1 MSKSVKKTD
10 VITLDAEEIG
20 GELERQIEAS
30 LQKENITDKVIAS
43 LKEKY
48 GGLKLRDVE
57 DKENYL
63 EIVSSRKEVRK
74 VGIIAERIC
83 EAGRADAIKI
93 QRLWLA
99 KQKEVLAKIA
109 EVQDPLDAEI
119 KKFEDHQES
128 LEQERIRKQEEMFI
142 NRQSTLSKMG
152 ATFENG
158 SFSLNHI
165 SYELSAIKDSDEDIW
180 AETILPKYKREYEKN
195 QAELVAQE
203 KKREEEAAAL
213 KAAQEEM
220 ERQKKELEEQ
230 QKLFKEQQDKLKME
244 QEQAQ
249 KAIREAE
256 ERKAAEEREKERQKI
271 QSRINQLMQLGLSY
285 SIQYDSYIFED
296 VAISRVVEIEGM
308 DDAKWDEMIQK
319 VTPTIERCKKELEEK
334 RLAEIEAQK
343 KAAAE
348 AAAKAERERIE
359 REQAEAKLREEEE
372 ARKKAEELEKAT
384 DKQKWNTWIDAIKQI
399 LPPTTM
405 KSPSYKSKSQEAQK
419 LLDKII
425 NL

>member
-1 MSKSVKKTD
+1 MSKAKSKNDDIIEVYADEIPLDEQINKELIRHNVTD
-10 VITLDAEEIG
+10 
-20 GELERQIEAS
+20 S
-30 LQKENITDKVIAS
+30 VIAE
-43 LKEKY
+43 LKERY

-57 DKENYL
+57 NKEDYL
-63 EIVSSRKEVRK
+63 EIKSAKKNVRAI
-74 VGIIAERIC
+74 GIAIEKIC
-83 EAGRADAIKI
+83 KKGRQDAIEI
-93 QRLWLA
+93 QRKWLG
-99 KQKEVLAKIA
+99 KEKELLEKVA

-119 KKFEDHQES
+119 KKFEDEVQ
-128 LEQERIRKQEEMFI
+128 RKENLAAQKREEDYLK
-142 NRQSTLSKMG
+142 RQQQLLKYG
-152 ATFENG
+152 ATYQDG
-158 SFSLNHI
+158 SFVLNHI
-165 SYELSAIKDSDEDIW
+165 SYEANTIRDSDEEIFT
-180 AETILPKYKREYEKN
+180 ETILPKYLKEYEKN
-195 QAELVAQE
+195 EAERVAQE

-334 RLAEIEAQK
+334 RIAEIEAQK

-359 REQAEAKLREEEE
+359 REQAEAKRREEEE